1 MTHRIKMRTNHLSSD
16 YICILSTSEI
26 GVVGR
31 SRFFLISYFMSKVL
45 FLPFEG
51 AKLILASSFY
61 IPTVS
66 FFFPCYRLQFGHMR

>member
-1 MTHRIKMRTNHLSSD
+1 
-16 YICILSTSEI
+16 
-26 GVVGR
+26 
-31 SRFFLISYFMSKVL
+31 MSKVL

-66 FFFPCYRLQFGHMR
+66 FFSCYRLQFGHMREELGLIWGMFT